1 MRRRATPREG
11 PRHVGRA
18 TMNRIGRLASGEP
31 SAFNG
36 IKRLKAYPEVLRA
49 RVSDKYRLLY
59 VPLPDQIRVVDLIRR
74 ADLDKRI
81 ERLQASGLPPI
92 G

>member
-1 MRRRATPREG
+1 MS
-11 PRHVGRA
+11 
-18 TMNRIGRLASGEP
+18 RLGQMGAGEP
-31 SAFNG
+31 SAFTK

-74 ADLDKRI
+74 ADLEQRI
-81 ERLQASGLPPI
+81 ERLKASGLPPV